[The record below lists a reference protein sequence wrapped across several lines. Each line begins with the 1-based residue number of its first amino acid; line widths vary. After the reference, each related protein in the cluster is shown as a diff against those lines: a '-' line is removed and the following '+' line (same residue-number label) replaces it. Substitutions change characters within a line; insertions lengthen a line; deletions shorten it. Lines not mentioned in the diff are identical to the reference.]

1 MRGRLYRAKR
11 DSPCPIPTFQAHSEF
26 PGSHESPFCY
36 FGRSAPA
43 PLPAPSG
50 LPAAAALSVFPREA
64 GRFQGSRIPGRCG
77 VGCARLGA
85 AWSRL
90 EPPRSRLEPPERS
103 IRAGSGARGR
113 AAAAWRSLSRRA
125 EASRIYG
132 ASASFCV

>member
-90 EPPRSRLEPPERS
+90 GAAWSRLRGASEPARERGAEP
-103 IRAGSGARGR
+103 RLRGARCHGGR
-113 AAAAWRSLSRRA
+113 KPRVFMEPALP
-125 EASRIYG
+125 
-132 ASASFCV
+132 SAFE